1 MANNDL
7 PTKKSGYMPFLLFIS
22 GMGGLVAG
30 VDFGIIGSALE
41 FLNKTIQ
48 VTEAQLSFIVAIY
61 TGGGVLASF
70 FAGLLSDLLGRKK
83 MMMIG
88 GVSFVFSIL
97 LIYTSQGFVP
107 LMCGR
112 ILMGLS
118 GGIICVVVPLYMAEC
133 LSAEIR
139 GRGTALFQ
147 FMLTLGMVT
156 AGAIGVFFT
165 NRNAES
171 VAIAQQMFATDIT
184 KLNEAVFKA
193 NSEAWRYMFL
203 VAAIPGAIFSIGAI
217 FIKESPRW
225 LFRRG
230 RHEQAKSVL
239 LLSLPEDRAAAE
251 INEYAS
257 HSKGIGGEAKQGA
270 KDSLLQRKYVVPFV
284 IACIIL
290 AATQATGINSVIAYS
305 VVILKQA
312 GLDAISAS
320 WGFTTIMTLNC
331 VMTLAGAAL
340 VDKVGRK
347 FLLKMGTIG
356 IIVTLVSTALVYRTF
371 ESKQAIV
378 SDKISG
384 MIADNGLQLNIMDIG
399 LPNESAVPMQLSI
412 LYSYGGKQQM
422 ARVFMPTPEDENT
435 MQKADA
441 VIASMT
447 EDERIAFN
455 EAKEYKGRDFQD
467 LTELE
472 RDLFNKAGDVRN
484 KLNEIDQKYLA
495 DAEGIRAAQLVSIA
509 PDSPEAASAPLVI
522 NRAKWGPIPTPA
534 TGWTVTVLLCL
545 FVTCF
550 AVGPGVCVWLA
561 LTELM
566 PTRIRSMGMGIA
578 MVLNNGVQFVI
589 ALAFL
594 PVVGQYGFSAM
605 FFFWAACTVVYFIT
619 AAFFMPETKG
629 KTLEEIEDYFTGKA
643 K

>member
-1 MANNDL
+1 
-7 PTKKSGYMPFLLFIS
+7 
-22 GMGGLVAG
+22 
-30 VDFGIIGSALE
+30 
-41 FLNKTIQ
+41 
-48 VTEAQLSFIVAIY
+48 
-61 TGGGVLASF
+61 
-70 FAGLLSDLLGRKK
+70 
-83 MMMIG
+83 
-88 GVSFVFSIL
+88 
-97 LIYTSQGFVP
+97 
-107 LMCGR
+107 
-112 ILMGLS
+112 
-118 GGIICVVVPLYMAEC
+118 
-133 LSAEIR
+133 
-139 GRGTALFQ
+139 
-147 FMLTLGMVT
+147 
-156 AGAIGVFFT
+156 
-165 NRNAES
+165 
-171 VAIAQQMFATDIT
+171 VAIAQQLFATDIT
-184 KLNEAVFKA
+184 KLNEAIFKA

-239 LLSLPEDRAAAE
+239 LLSLPESRAAAE
-251 INEYAS
+251 IGEYAS
-257 HSKGIGGEAKQGA
+257 HSKGAGGGAVQGT

-320 WGFTTIMTLNC
+320 WGFTTIMALNC

-371 ESKQAIV
+371 ESKQSIV

-384 MIADNGLQLNIMDIG
+384 MIADNGLQLNIMDID
-399 LPNESAVPMQLSI
+399 LPKEGTAPMQLSV

-441 VIASMT
+441 VIESMT
-447 EDERIAFN
+447 EEKKIIFN
-455 EAKEYKGRDFQD
+455 VAKEYKGRDYQD
-467 LTELE
+467 LTEPE
-472 RDLFNKAGDVRN
+472 RELFKKAGDIR
-484 KLNEIDQKYLA
+484 KSLTKDDQKYLT

-509 PDSPEAASAPLVI
+509 PDAESDSAPLVI
-522 NRAKWGPIPTPA
+522 NRAKWGPIPTPT

-605 FFFWAACTVVYFIT
+605 FFFWAACTVIYFIT

-629 KTLEEIEDYFTGKA
+629 KTLEEIEDYFTGKT